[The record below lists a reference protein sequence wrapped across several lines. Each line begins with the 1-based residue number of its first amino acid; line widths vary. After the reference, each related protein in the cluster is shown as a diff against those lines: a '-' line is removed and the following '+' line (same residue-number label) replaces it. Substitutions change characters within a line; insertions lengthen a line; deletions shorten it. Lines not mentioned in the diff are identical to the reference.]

1 MKKILI
7 IICLLSSIPSTRAQP
22 NLQLDTIY
30 ANDKKNV
37 ALFFP
42 EPIRQGITGSE
53 NFLFTFNRE
62 KEQHF
67 GLLQAKPGDESNL
80 LVIGNSGSI
89 FSYIIKYSMQLTTLN
104 HFIAKA
110 KRIGTE
116 NPLSEITAKGI
127 TKEESDT
134 GTIGYYEQFCFNLIN
149 RKQGIRKLKKQ
160 AQGVTLRID
169 NIVFDKEEL
178 YFVIQIENN
187 SSLDYDFN
195 FLNLSVQTRK
205 KGKKKSMQSLY
216 KEPVFKYNLPLK
228 IKKKQAKKLIYVLP
242 KFSISPERLVNLE
255 LNEKKGERNLK
266 LKVSSKYINNPN

>member
-1 MKKILI
+1 M
-7 IICLLSSIPSTRAQP
+7 IICLLSSIAFIRAQH
-22 NLQLDTIY
+22 NLHLDTIY

-53 NFLFTFNRE
+53 NYIFTFNRE
-62 KEQHF
+62 KEQHL

-80 LVIGNSGSI
+80 LVISNSGSI
-89 FSYIIKYSMQLTTLN
+89 FSYIIKYSKQLTTLN
-104 HFIAKA
+104 HFITKA
-110 KRIGTE
+110 NRIGTE
-116 NPLSEITAKGI
+116 FSFSKSTTKGI
-127 TKEESDT
+127 TKENPHT
-134 GTIGYYEQFCFNLIN
+134 GTLGYHKQFCLNLIN
-149 RKQGIRKLKKQ
+149 RKQGIKKLKKQ
-160 AQGVTLRID
+160 NHGVTLSIE
-169 NIVFDKEEL
+169 NIVFDNEEL

-187 SSLDYDFN
+187 SSLDYDLN

-228 IKKKQAKKLIYVLP
+228 IKKKQAKKLVYVLP
-242 KFSISPERLVNLE
+242 KFSINNQRLLTLT
-255 LNEKKGERNLK
+255 LNEKNGERNLK